1 MSEKVQPYLEVA
13 IQRRKLD
20 EALRIVGAMDR
31 AVFGTM
37 DGRVLDRLGPAAAGA
52 PVYFYEPG

>member
-1 MSEKVQPYLEVA
+1 MQDNAKPYLEVA
-13 IQRRKLD
+13 IGRQSLD
-20 EALRIVGAMDR
+20 EALHIADNRGR

-37 DGRVLDRLGPAAAGA
+37 DGRVLEQVGPAFTGI